1 MQMSEPGTKKKIL
14 KVVEQ
19 LPDDAT
25 IEEAIE
31 RLYFLAKVEKGIRE
45 ADAGLTV
52 SHEEAKNSSVGR
64 ASASQAP
71 PPSSRNSLK
80 TLHLTALPRVGTLS
94 VLSV

>member
-1 MQMSEPGTKKKIL
+1 MQMSETGTKKKIL

-25 IEEAIE
+25 IEDAIE

-52 SHEEAKNSSVGR
+52 SHDEAKKR
-64 ASASQAP
+64 
-71 PPSSRNSLK
+71 
-80 TLHLTALPRVGTLS
+80 LS
-94 VLSV
+94 GE